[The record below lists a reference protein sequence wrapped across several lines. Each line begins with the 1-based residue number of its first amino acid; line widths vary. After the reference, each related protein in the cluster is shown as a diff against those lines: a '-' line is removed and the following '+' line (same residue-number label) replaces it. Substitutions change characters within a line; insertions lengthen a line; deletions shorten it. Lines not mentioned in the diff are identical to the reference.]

1 MFMSHYATEVCKCPV
16 KWPDLLTPGRESH
29 SEDQPGRGWRMESAL
44 APEKGGDP
52 RSGEDRRN
60 PPSPHGRMI

>member
-1 MFMSHYATEVCKCPV
+1 M
-16 KWPDLLTPGRESH
+16 L
-29 SEDQPGRGWRMESAL
+29 ESAL

-60 PPSPHGRMI
+60 PPSPPGRIKEAP

>member
-1 MFMSHYATEVCKCPV
+1 MLEP
-16 KWPDLLTPGRESH
+16 
-29 SEDQPGRGWRMESAL
+29 AL

-60 PPSPHGRMI
+60 PPSPPRAHYKNSAPSPL